1 MQRPS
6 LCALS
11 ISVLLVISGTV
22 SAATPAP
29 TTAKPITFT
38 MPADGYVSL
47 IIKNAD
53 GQVVHQLLNCEQ
65 RAKGRHT
72 VTWDGLGTPNWT
84 LLRKPNRPTEVPGA
98 AAGAG
103 KYSWSAIWHTGI
115 GLRLKGWTFHGP
127 SDPWDNGPKNYWGGD
142 QALPIACA
150 SDGKNV
156 YFGWAGSEAGKA
168 LIAMNADE
176 DQVIWAAGRHFNG
189 AGMVAV
195 DGDFVYYASGTI
207 LKRVSVENGRPAN
220 WPGTGSGSLKI
231 KSIWDDPTGMP
242 ADLSWASGGLE
253 AHGGKI
259 YLTFSQW
266 TWKNS
271 DIKDWKR
278 LLTKVLADKDA
289 GKGPAATL
297 AKTFWESFDDRC
309 KKLVTRFVAGEITEE
324 QVFQKQA
331 YWVPGTRDRVMGSL
345 RKLLGDKTLVAGAE
359 EMSGSRLAQANRR
372 LIEKIYEGAIVK
384 AYSNLVA
391 VLDAKTGKVV
401 KKFDADAPG
410 RIAAGPDGVLYM
422 ISGRKKVVT
431 FDPET
436 GKTRLVFKSAVSLNV
451 LTLDKQGNIYVA
463 ADRPLNQIHVY
474 SPSGKLIRKMG
485 KAGGRAKRGPWDPG
499 RLLSVWGLAV
509 DQNDR
514 LWAAE
519 VALAPMRMSAW
530 DTKTGAFVKEYFGAT
545 HYGASG
551 GAVNPHDPSIL
562 MGESCEF
569 RLDPKTGHGKLLGV
583 VTGNLQFSFAR
594 YCTGAN
600 GRLYLAASTKG
611 PRWGKGVPQ
620 QIRLYERVGD
630 GDYLWRSAIRVEGN
644 KTIFWADENGDQIE
658 QENETQTMKTGF
670 SMGGYYHW
678 SMCLNTDMTFYGVR
692 RTDPDKGKGMQIKVG
707 GFTKCGA
714 PKYDLKTAK
723 TLMKLNA
730 PLSSPDNRFVV
741 SCDTRDKLFRCYD
754 IATGKLKWSYPNT
767 FHGVHGSHN
776 APRGPIVGVIR
787 GAFGFV
793 GNAQLRE
800 PVGAVWA
807 INTNVGEWHVLTEDG
822 YYLTRLFQ
830 GDGRKRKYPKAQPGA
845 VLDNVPPGHG
855 GEDFGGSLVQG
866 KDGKIY
872 IQTGKTSL
880 WSVVVVGLESV
891 KALAKG
897 TVSLSANDALGAQL
911 ARGKGVQ
918 AAAGAR
924 SAKVRKLT
932 PKFTGDIRR
941 DFGGAGFV
949 SYQGGRVRS
958 AAVWDKEMLYL
969 AWDVPDATP
978 WTNEAD
984 EVEYMY
990 TSGDTV
996 DFQIATKATA
1006 KHGAPV
1012 IGDLRL
1018 SIGSFNGKPAAVIY
1032 REVAA
1037 KVGILSPKTFSSGVI
1052 AKFVVADVRVLKDAN
1067 IKVKIRKNGYSVE
1080 AAIPLAAL
1088 GLKPAD
1094 GLKLTGDFGV
1104 THGDPKGRDTVLRT
1118 YWSNQATGIVNDEV
1132 FELKLEPG
1140 NWGELIFEAK

>member
-1 MQRPS
+1 MRRAA
-6 LCALS
+6 LCILS
-11 ISVLLVISGTV
+11 TSILLAVVGGATSV
-22 SAATPAP
+22 AATNE
-29 TTAKPITFT
+29 ITFT

-53 GQVVHQLLNCEQ
+53 GQVVRQLLNCEQ
-65 RAKGRHT
+65 RAKGKHT

-84 LLRKPNRPTEVPGA
+84 SLRRPNGRPGKPIEVPGA

-103 KYSWSAIWHTGI
+103 QYSWSAIWHTGI

-127 SDPWDNGPKNYWGGD
+127 SDPWDISPTTYWGGD

-168 LIAMNADE
+168 LIAMDADK
-176 DQVIWAAGRHFNG
+176 DQVIWAAGYHFNG

-195 DGDFVYYASGTI
+195 DGDFVYYANGAN
-207 LKRVSVENGRPAN
+207 LNRVNVKDGKSAN
-220 WPGTGSGSLKI
+220 WPGTRSGSLRI
-231 KSIWDDPTGMP
+231 KSIWEDPTGMP
-242 ADLSWASGGLE
+242 ASISWAAGGLE
-253 AHGGKI
+253 AHDGKI

-266 TWKNS
+266 TWKND
-271 DIKDWKR
+271 DIKDWKK
-278 LLTKVLADKDA
+278 LLAKIVADKDTGQGAA
-289 GKGPAATL
+289 GKL
-297 AKTFWESFDDRC
+297 AKMFWESFDDRG
-309 KKLVTRFVAGEITEE
+309 KKMATKFAAGEIT
-324 QVFQKQA
+324 QKEALSKEA
-331 YWVPGTRDRVMGSL
+331 YWKPGVGDSVQRLL
-345 RKLLGDKTLVAGAE
+345 RSLLGDKTLVAGAE
-359 EMSGSRLAQANRR
+359 KMSSSMRAQANRR
-372 LIEKIYEGAIVK
+372 LIEKTYEGSFVK
-384 AYSNLVA
+384 AYSNLVV
-391 VLDAKTGKVV
+391 VLDAETGKLIR
-401 KKFDADAPG
+401 KFDADGPS
-410 RIAAGPDGVLYM
+410 RIAAGPNGELYM
-422 ISGRKKVVT
+422 ITGRKNVVI

-436 GKTRLVFKSAVSLNV
+436 GKTKPVLTSEAPINV
-451 LTLDKQGNIYVA
+451 LTLDKRGNIYVA
-463 ADRPLNQIHVY
+463 TDGPLNQIHAY
-474 SPSGKLIRKMG
+474 SPSGKLIRKMA
-485 KAGGRAKRGPWDPG
+485 KAGGRKEGGTWDPDTL
-499 RLLSVWGLAV
+499 RSVWGLAI

-514 LWAAE
+514 IWAAE

-530 DTKTGAFVKEYFGAT
+530 DIKTGKFVKEYFGAT

-569 RLDPKTGHGKLLGV
+569 RLDPKTGHGDLLGV
-583 VTGNLQFSFAR
+583 IPGGKQFSFAR

-600 GRLYLAASTKG
+600 GKLYLAGSTKG
-611 PRWGKGVPQ
+611 SRWGGGVPR
-620 QIRLYERVGD
+620 QIRIYERVAD
-630 GDYLWRSAIRVEGN
+630 GVYLWRSAIRVEGN

-658 QENETQTMKTGF
+658 QENETRTMKTGF
-670 SMGGYYHW
+670 SIGGYYHW
-678 SMCLNTDMTFYGVR
+678 SMTLNTDMTFYGVR
-692 RTDPDKGKGMQIKVG
+692 TTDPDKGKGMQIKVG
-707 GFTKCGA
+707 GFTRCGA
-714 PKYDLKTAK
+714 PKYDLKSAK
-723 TLMKLNA
+723 TLMKLSA

-767 FHGVHGSHN
+767 FHGVHGSHY
-776 APRGPIVGVIR
+776 APPRPIVGVIR

-793 GNAQLRE
+793 GNAQLPE

-807 INTNVGEWHVLTEDG
+807 INTNVGEWHLLTEDG

-830 GDGRKRKYPKAQPGA
+830 GDPRKRKYPKAEPGA

-866 KDGKIY
+866 KDGKLY
-872 IQTGKTSL
+872 IQAGKTSL

-891 KALAKG
+891 KALARG
-897 TVSLSANDALGAQL
+897 TVSLSEKDVLRARL

-918 AAAGAR
+918 AAAGAK
-924 SAKVRKLT
+924 SAKVRKMT
-932 PKFTGDIRR
+932 PKFTGDVRR
-941 DFGGAGFV
+941 DFRGADFV
-949 SYQGGRVRS
+949 SYQGVSS
-958 AAVWDKEMLYL
+958 AAAWDKEMLYL
-969 AWDVPDATP
+969 AWDVRDATP

-990 TSGDTV
+990 ASGDTV
-996 DFQIATKATA
+996 DFQIATNAAK

-1018 SIGSFNGKPAAVIY
+1018 SIGKFNGKPTAVIY

-1037 KVGILSPKTFSSGVI
+1037 MKRPLSPRTFSSGVI
-1052 AKFVVADVRVLKDAN
+1052 AKFVVADVRVLKNAK
-1067 IKVKIRKNGYSVE
+1067 IEVKIRKNGYTVE
-1080 AAIPLAAL
+1080 AAISLGALAL
-1088 GLKPAD
+1088 RPVD
-1094 GLKLTGDFGV
+1094 GLKTTGDFGV

-1140 NWGELIFEAK
+1140 NWGELIFEAKK